1 MQFVMYTGKLYIY
14 QHSFFITY
22 NIYISKHTFPITI
35 LQNIL
40 CKCAKSFSFW
50 ETVPQTRYRGFAP
63 GPHWGTYVPEP
74 PDWPVFILGLS
85 GEFPNPQKF
94 RNPPK
99 I

>member
-1 MQFVMYTGKLYIY
+1 MCKKL
-14 QHSFFITY
+14 QLPPD
-22 NIYISKHTFPITI
+22 PI
-35 LQNIL
+35 LGL
-40 CKCAKSFSFW
+40 C
-50 ETVPQTRYRGFAP
+50 P
-63 GPHWGTYVPEP
+63 GPHWGTSVPEP

>member
-1 MQFVMYTGKLYIY
+1 MCKKL
-14 QHSFFITY
+14 QLLGT
-22 NIYISKHTFPITI
+22 PDP
-35 LQNIL
+35 LPGL
-40 CKCAKSFSFW
+40 C
-50 ETVPQTRYRGFAP
+50 P
-63 GPHWGTYVPEP
+63 GPHWGGLPSPEP